1 MLVIM
6 ISTFINTAFMRLIV
20 NGRFKHAPFPFN
32 KIGVDQEFPDF
43 TQDWYQY
50 MPYHLI
56 QTMFI
61 QALMPWIMVIGFGI
75 LRMF

>member
-20 NGRFKHAPFPFN
+20 NGRFKHTPFPFN
-32 KIGVDQEFPDF
+32 QIRVEQEFPDF
-43 TQDWYQY
+43 TQDWYLFNPQ
-50 MPYHLI
+50 HLN